1 MNAGTMLSSP
11 ILLVHFSFCMHSI
24 RQLHMQTRMH
34 HYDEYH
40 DEHHNLYVVAQ
51 HAGINSTSPEA
62 QAANLSSLL
71 QGDPTPAAFYHLP
84 NGVRALFQAAVQSEG
99 IDIQLGTPVTSVA
112 NDGTV
117 TYEGGQQ
124 KFDSVIVSAR
134 PAAAAAM
141 LAPPLAAVYEGAHTG
156 LIDLWIFN
164 ATSLPNATSLA
175 NHLQKPFLG
184 FVTDASGIT
193 SADGTP
199 AYIIRLDDQAPIVC
213 VGSYVTPNVSQAAST
228 ALATSTL
235 QHYGLNVSSTVQYS
249 RVQFSSSLADSPQ
262 LDHYGNVY
270 LLGEAFSGIGIVTAI
285 EYVPSKISEWFDV
298 ISPGLA

>member
-1 MNAGTMLSSP
+1 
-11 ILLVHFSFCMHSI
+11 
-24 RQLHMQTRMH
+24 MQ

-40 DEHHNLYVVAQ
+40 DVHHNLYVVAH

-62 QAANLSSLL
+62 QAANVSMLL

-84 NGVRALFQAAVQSEG
+84 NGVRALFQAAVLSKG

-141 LAPPLAAVYEGAHTG
+141 LAPPLAAVYKGAHTG

-164 ATSLPNATSLA
+164 ATTLPNATSLA
-175 NHLQKPFLG
+175 NHLQTPFLG

-193 SADGTP
+193 PADGTP

-213 VGSYVTPNVSQAAST
+213 VGSYVTPNVSP

-235 QHYGLNVSSTVQYS
+235 QHYGLNMYPLLCSIAEYYFHLRLLTHP
-249 RVQFSSSLADSPQ
+249 SLTIMAM
-262 LDHYGNVY
+262 
-270 LLGEAFSGIGIVTAI
+270 FT
-285 EYVPSKISEWFDV
+285 F
-298 ISPGLA
+298 

>member
-1 MNAGTMLSSP
+1 
-11 ILLVHFSFCMHSI
+11 
-24 RQLHMQTRMH
+24 
-34 HYDEYH
+34 
-40 DEHHNLYVVAQ
+40 
-51 HAGINSTSPEA
+51 
-62 QAANLSSLL
+62 LL

-134 PAAAAAM
+134 PDAAAAM
-141 LAPPLAAVYEGAHTG
+141 LAPPLVAVYEGAHTG

-175 NHLQKPFLG
+175 DHLQMPFLG

-199 AYIIRLDDQAPIVC
+199 AYIISLDDQAPIVC

-285 EYVPSKISEWFDV
+285 EYVPSKINEWFDV